1 MKKKT
6 LVACMLFM
14 LATTPVPIM
23 AASLDDIVTQQ
34 EVQAEI
40 GSDNTGTT
48 NSSNGTSVSGSVIDD
63 IAQHSDMS
71 KQDEMT
77 AKISSPLYKA
87 ANICVQLLFYI
98 IMLFMPVQVLADLGF
113 IVLPIGRTGN
123 GNNGMQGNMQG
134 GMNGGMN
141 SGFGGGYGGGY
152 GSRYGGGYNSGYG
165 GGYNSMN
172 NGMGNGMNGAG
183 MTGDKT
189 KFLCI
194 PVSENVVQIAY
205 AQDTFGNKMKTY
217 FKDAAIKAI
226 FGGACAVLF
235 VTGVTTRLAIVIGN
249 AAGNALASASGMI

>member
-14 LATTPVPIM
+14 LAATPVPIM

-40 GSDNTGTT
+40 GSDNT
-48 NSSNGTSVSGSVIDD
+48 SGTSSSSSTSGSVLDD

-77 AKISSPLYKA
+77 AKIASPLYKV
-87 ANICVQLLFYI
+87 ANIGVQLLFCI

-123 GNNGMQGNMQG
+123 GNDGMQCNMQG
-134 GMNGGMN
+134 GMHGGM
-141 SGFGGGYGGGY
+141 SGYGGGYSGGY
-152 GSRYGGGYNSGYG
+152 GSRYGGMG

-172 NGMGNGMNGAG
+172 NGMNNGMNGAG
-183 MTGDKT
+183 AMGDKT

>member
-40 GSDNTGTT
+40 GSDST
-48 NSSNGTSVSGSVIDD
+48 SGTSSSSSTSTSGSVLDD

-77 AKISSPLYKA
+77 AKIASPLYKV
-87 ANICVQLLFYI
+87 ANIGVQLLFYI

-134 GMNGGMN
+134 GMNSGYNSMNSGYNSMNNGRYNGMN
-141 SGFGGGYGGGY
+141 S
-152 GSRYGGGYNSGYG
+152 
-165 GGYNSMN
+165 GYNSMN
-172 NGMGNGMNGAG
+172 NGMNGAG
-183 MTGDKT
+183 AMGDKT

>member
-14 LATTPVPIM
+14 LAATPVPIM

-40 GSDNTGTT
+40 GSDNTGTA
-48 NSSNGTSVSGSVIDD
+48 NSSNGTSTSGSVIDD
-63 IAQHSDMS
+63 IAKHSDMS

-77 AKISSPLYKA
+77 AKLSSPMYKVA
-87 ANICVQLLFYI
+87 SICTQLLFYVL
-98 IMLFMPVQVLADLGF
+98 MLFTPVQVLADLGF

-123 GNNGMQGNMQG
+123 DTHGNMQGNMQG
-134 GMNGGMN
+134 GMN
-141 SGFGGGYGGGY
+141 SGYGGGY
-152 GSRYGGGYNSGYG
+152 GSRYGGMNSGYG

-183 MTGDKT
+183 AIGGKT

-194 PVSENVVQIAY
+194 PVSDNVVQIAY
-205 AQDTFGNKMKTY
+205 SQETFSLKMKTY
-217 FKDAAIKAI
+217 FKDAAVKTIL
-226 FGGACAVLF
+226 GGACAVLF

-249 AAGNALASASGMI
+249 AVGNAIVSASGMI

>member
-40 GSDNTGTT
+40 GSDST
-48 NSSNGTSVSGSVIDD
+48 SGTSSSSSASTSGSVLDD

-77 AKISSPLYKA
+77 AKIASPLYKV
-87 ANICVQLLFYI
+87 ANIGVQLLFYI

-123 GNNGMQGNMQG
+123 GNDGMQGNMQG
-134 GMNGGMN
+134 GMHGGM
-141 SGFGGGYGGGY
+141 SGYGGGY
-152 GSRYGGGYNSGYG
+152 GSRYGGMGGGYSGYG

-172 NGMGNGMNGAG
+172 NGMNNGMNGAG
-183 MTGDKT
+183 AMGDKT

>member
-34 EVQAEI
+34 EVQADI
-40 GSDNTGTT
+40 QSDSTSGAS
-48 NSSNGTSVSGSVIDD
+48 NSSSNSGSSASGSVLDD

-77 AKISSPLYKA
+77 AKISSPMYKV
-87 ANICVQLLFYI
+87 ANIFVQVIFYI

-113 IVLPIGRTGN
+113 IVLPLGRTGD
-123 GNNGMQGNMQG
+123 GNNSAHGNMQG
-134 GMNGGMN
+134 GMN
-141 SGFGGGYGGGY
+141 SGYGSGYGGGYGSGY
-152 GSRYGGGYNSGYG
+152 GSRYGGGYS

-172 NGMGNGMNGAG
+172 SSMGNGMNGAG
-183 MTGDKT
+183 AMGDKT
-189 KFLCI
+189 RFLCI

-205 AQDTFGNKMKTY
+205 SQETFSVKMRTY
-217 FKDAAIKAI
+217 FKDAAVKTI

-235 VTGVTTRLAIVIGN
+235 VTGVTTRLAIVVGN
-249 AAGNALASASGMI
+249 AVGNAIVGAGGMM